1 PILWNLYFADI
12 NCVIPI
18 HANNLIF
25 GSTVICHMKHADDVA
40 MFSTGW
46 RALQEKITPFYE
58 WCRHNFM
65 TMSLLKTEWMV
76 FGGSPGKTV
85 SLMANG
91 VCLKLVDVYK
101 FIGVIFMLGKGNTF
115 RRHYRNKAAEAKAVS
130 VVYFLRRLLGLS
142 HHVPTFALFL
152 ETGVMPIVHLQVALD
167 LPNGEYIYLA
177 LIDSAW
183 ANGDSKGAWFT
194 GLKSVLEALP
204 MPVLLPVWLLDDMR
218 APGWFPAL
226 EKKVRDAAINWIH
239 SEAQKS
245 KKCVLLQKRL
255 CLLRPKGTA
264 SRGLQPYL
272 LLGLAAHWVA
282 FTKLMFS
289 DYPLAFEVLRRR
301 TRYRPDGVPREWH
314 LCCFCEE
321 EEVETVE
328 HITFGWRNCW
338 RTFGPSIP
346 LCKSKSAVLVSWM
359 RRMAIGLDACEM
371 GTHMVR
377 KPVVLTISDEIYKL
391 YWASVLEVIL
401 SAEHLREEQLDPP
414 TLITGDLSS
423 CSASLDTGKKSKSKL
438 NVSM

>member
-1 PILWNLYFADI
+1 DRAIPVHADD
-12 NCVIPI
+12 
-18 HANNLIF
+18 LIF
-25 GSTVICHMKHADDVA
+25 GSTVICYMEHADDVA

-46 RALQEKITPFYE
+46 RALQEKIASFYK
-58 WCRHNFM
+58 WCRRNFM

-101 FIGVIFMLGKGNTF
+101 FIGVIFMSGKDNTF

-130 VVYFLRRLLGLS
+130 AVSVSLSNHIGVLPPTDGIRIYMSCIDPHLTFGAEVVLDTAPTHRKKLENVQVYFLRRLLGLS

-152 ETGVMPIVHLQVALD
+152 ETGVMPIVYQHVLMAIRHLRVALD
-167 LPNGEYIYLA
+167 LPNGEYTYLA

-183 ANGDSKGAWFT
+183 ANGDPKGAWFT
-194 GLKSVLEALP
+194 GLKSVLKVLP
-204 MPVLLPVWLLDDMR
+204 MPVLLPMWLLDDMR

-239 SEAQKS
+239 SEAQKP

-255 CLLRPKGTA
+255 SLPRPKGTA
-264 SRGLQPYL
+264 SHGLQPYL
-272 LLGLAAHWVA
+272 LLGLATHWVA

-301 TRYRPDGVPREWH
+301 TRYRPDGVLREWH

-328 HITFGWRNCW
+328 HIT
-338 RTFGPSIP
+338 
-346 LCKSKSAVLVSWM
+346 
-359 RRMAIGLDACEM
+359 
-371 GTHMVR
+371 
-377 KPVVLTISDEIYKL
+377 
-391 YWASVLEVIL
+391 
-401 SAEHLREEQLDPP
+401 
-414 TLITGDLSS
+414 
-423 CSASLDTGKKSKSKL
+423 
-438 NVSM
+438 